1 MSNPTTFDPQNPN
14 SFGGNDEQFWFQ
26 FENWWQHRQYDNYLN
41 GGAGYQLMFP
51 GEAQYSE
58 WSQQMVSTMYQNWY
72 NSAPEQMKRAMQ
84 AGINPFVAASGI
96 AGSDVGSIAAAPNS
110 AENTMPS
117 MFQGAASALSSL
129 GGAVG
134 NFASAYIGLRK
145 LRHEIRNI
153 DADTE
158 KTFVEMGFTKLQ
170 SKALTMQL
178 KYLDQKEQIGVWQ
191 ALADFDKTKA
201 EYQNLVANHRN
212 IMADYDRILAQKDLL
227 IAQKGEVTALE
238 ELHKAEQARAEELT
252 RFATKE
258 REFFE
263 AHGYKLGTPI
273 YESLRDMMVSNGT
286 FDLEKFGDEVAGYD
300 GKIEGAKEDARLD
313 SLQSHTFAIEYAR
326 ANGQNASDVLYGR
339 IGSPADFAGRIAS
352 MLTNDVGKPII
363 KGIENLFK
371 SGDAKSIR
379 KDLRLILDNAYEQL
393 ERYPD
398 DAKRIQEVINE
409 CTAALSMSNSE
420 LVEWWKTAN
429 K

>member
-1 MSNPTTFDPQNPN
+1 MEENNPYFNLGENPSSWN
-14 SFGGNDEQFWFQ
+14 QWFNEWL
-26 FENWWQHRQYDNYLN
+26 FHSRDNFVN
-41 GGAGYQLMFP
+41 GGALYQALAP

-58 WSQQMVSTMYQNWY
+58 WSQQMVATMYQNWY

-110 AENTMPS
+110 AENTLPS
-117 MFQGAASALSSL
+117 MVQGAASALSSL

-134 NFASAYIGLRK
+134 NAASAYIGLRK

-158 KTFVEMGFTKLQ
+158 QTFVEMGFSKLQ
-170 SKALTMQL
+170 SKALTTQL

-191 ALADFDKTKA
+191 ALANFDKTKA
-201 EYQNLVANHRN
+201 EYSNLVANHRN

-227 IAQKGEVTALE
+227 IAQKGEITALE

-286 FDLEKFGDEVAGYD
+286 FDLEKFGDEVSGYE
-300 GKIEGAKEDARLD
+300 GKIESAKEDARLD

-339 IGSPADFAGRIAS
+339 IGSPADFAGRVAS

-371 SGDAKSIR
+371 SSDAKSIR
-379 KDLRLILDNAYEQL
+379 KDLRLILDSAYEQL

-398 DAKRIQEVINE
+398 DAKHIQQVINE

-420 LVEWWKTAN
+420 LVDWWKTAN

>member
-1 MSNPTTFDPQNPN
+1 MEENNPYFNLGENPSSWN
-14 SFGGNDEQFWFQ
+14 QWFNEWL
-26 FENWWQHRQYDNYLN
+26 FHSRDNFVN
-41 GGAGYQLMFP
+41 GGALYQALAP

-58 WSQQMVSTMYQNWY
+58 WSQQMVATMYQNWY

-110 AENTMPS
+110 AENTLPS
-117 MFQGAASALSSL
+117 MVQGAASALSSL

-134 NFASAYIGLRK
+134 NAASAYIGLRK

-158 KTFVEMGFTKLQ
+158 QTFVEMGFSKLQ
-170 SKALTMQL
+170 SKALTTQL

-191 ALADFDKTKA
+191 ALANFDKTKA
-201 EYQNLVANHRN
+201 EYSNLVANHRN

-252 RFATKE
+252 RFAKKE

-273 YESLRDMMVSNGT
+273 YESLRDMLVSNGT

-300 GKIEGAKEDARLD
+300 GKIAAAKEDARASASWKMRPSNAVELAAQTANNILNGSTWWQRLIKQGIQNYKD
-313 SLQSHTFAIEYAR
+313 AAPQLAKSREFDEDYREYKNDLYAIYKEKKREY
-326 ANGQNASDVLYGR
+326 NR
-339 IGSPADFAGRIAS
+339 IKRGNP
-352 MLTNDVGKPII
+352 
-363 KGIENLFK
+363 K
-371 SGDAKSIR
+371 SAADAKR
-379 KDLRLILDNAYEQL
+379 AMDNAY
-393 ERYPD
+393 
-398 DAKRIQEVINE
+398 QEYEN
-409 CTAALSMSNSE
+409 CTKETYFNAILAEMSKFE
-420 LVEWWKTAN
+420 
-429 K
+429 

>member
-1 MSNPTTFDPQNPN
+1 MEENNNNGIPWWQDVEN
-14 SFGGNDEQFWFQ
+14 SAWFQ
-26 FENWWQHRQYDNYLN
+26 YDWNLRN
-41 GGAGYQLMFP
+41 GDLVSQAAYP
-51 GEAQYSE
+51 GRSQFSE
-58 WSQQMVSTMYQNWY
+58 WSQQMIATMYQNWY

-96 AGSDVGSIAAAPNS
+96 AGSDTGSVASAPTPANNTLPSMIDAAAHGVS
-110 AENTMPS
+110 A
-117 MFQGAASALSSL
+117 L

-158 KTFVEMGFTKLQ
+158 QTFVEMGFSKLQ
-170 SKALTMQL
+170 SKALTTQL

-191 ALADFDKTKA
+191 ALANFDKTKA
-201 EYQNLVANHRN
+201 EYSNLVANHRN

-252 RFATKE
+252 RFATQE

-286 FDLEKFGDEVAGYD
+286 FDLQKFGDEVSGYD
-300 GKIEGAKEDARLD
+300 GKIAAAKEDARASASWKMRPSNAVELAA
-313 SLQSHTFAIEYAR
+313 QT
-326 ANGQNASDVLYGR
+326 ANNILNGSTWWQRLIKQGIQNYKDAAPQL
-339 IGSPADFAGRIAS
+339 
-352 MLTNDVGKPII
+352 
-363 KGIENLFK
+363 
-371 SGDAKSIR
+371 AKSR
-379 KDLRLILDNAYEQL
+379 EFDEDYREYKNDLYSIYKEKKREYNRIKRGNPQAAA
-393 ERYPD
+393 
-398 DAKRIQEVINE
+398 DAKRRMENAYQEYEN
-409 CTAALSMSNSE
+409 CTKETYFNSILAEMSKFE
-420 LVEWWKTAN
+420 
-429 K
+429 

>member
-1 MSNPTTFDPQNPN
+1 MEENNNNGIPWWQDVENN
-14 SFGGNDEQFWFQ
+14 AWFQ
-26 FENWWQHRQYDNYLN
+26 YDWNLRN
-41 GGAGYQLMFP
+41 GDLVSQAAYP
-51 GEAQYSE
+51 GRAQFSE
-58 WSQQMVSTMYQNWY
+58 WSQQMIATMYQNWY

-96 AGSDVGSIAAAPNS
+96 AGSDTSSVASAPNPVNNTLPSMIDAAAHGVS
-110 AENTMPS
+110 A
-117 MFQGAASALSSL
+117 L

-134 NFASAYIGLRK
+134 NFASAYTGLRK
-145 LRHEIRNI
+145 LRHEISNI

-158 KTFVEMGFTKLQ
+158 KMFVEMGFSKLQ
-170 SKALTMQL
+170 SKALTTQL
-178 KYLDQKEQIGVWQ
+178 KYLDQKEHIGVWQ
-191 ALADFDKTKA
+191 ALANFDKTKA

-212 IMADYDRILAQKDLL
+212 IIADYDRILAQKDLL

-238 ELHKAEQARAEELT
+238 ELHKAEKARAEELT
-252 RFATKE
+252 KFATKE

-263 AHGYKLGTPI
+263 AHGYKLGTPV
-273 YESLRDMMVSNGT
+273 YESIRDMMVSNGN
-286 FDLEKFGDEVAGYD
+286 FDLERFGDEVAGYE

-339 IGSPADFAGRIAS
+339 IGSPADLAGRIAS
-352 MLTNDVGKPII
+352 MLTNDVGKPLF

-379 KDLRLILDNAYEQL
+379 KDLRMILDNAYEQL
-393 ERYPD
+393 ERYPED
-398 DAKRIQEVINE
+398 SQRIQQVINE
-409 CTAALSMSNSE
+409 CNAALSMSNSE
-420 LVEWWKTAN
+420 LVEWWKTSN